1 MLTWRAG
8 FGNILRSYL
17 SSEGTTKD
25 CARIKNGGQFTDA
38 YQTLL
43 VGMSS
48 GVHSAVVDKSISKN
62 SSTFTTTYHL
72 QIHIYLL

>member
-1 MLTWRAG
+1 MLTWRAW

-48 GVHSAVVDKSISKN
+48 GVHSAVDW
-62 SSTFTTTYHL
+62 
-72 QIHIYLL
+72 